1 MNTNN
6 EQIHS
11 SLTIRVLWLIC
22 LGELIALG
30 IVNGARGSVT
40 GWLLAATSVFLV
52 IAALRGR
59 LSSFSRVERG
69 EKKVLIG
76 AGSVGALA

>member
-1 MNTNN
+1 MVIGGN
-6 EQIHS
+6 Q
-11 SLTIRVLWLIC
+11 C
-22 LGELIALG
+22 
-30 IVNGARGSVT
+30 
-40 GWLLAATSVFLV
+40 FLV